1 LILNFIA
8 KKILDYQ
15 IKKLAEAENKLKMH
29 LAKKKQLEDIQNSE
43 SVKKD
48 IIKEEEMIKI
58 WTENADKIKREIKK
72 IQEK

>member
-1 LILNFIA
+1 
-8 KKILDYQ
+8 
-15 IKKLAEAENKLKMH
+15 MH

>member
-1 LILNFIA
+1 LNFVA

-15 IKKLAEAENKLKMH
+15 IKKLAESENKLKIH
-29 LAKKKQLEDIQNSE
+29 LAKKKQLEENKISD

-48 IIKEEEMIKI
+48 IINEVEMIRI
-58 WTENADKIKREIKK
+58 WTKNVNKIKLEIKK

>member
-1 LILNFIA
+1 MILNFIA

-15 IKKLAEAENKLKMH
+15 IKKLAEAENELKMH
-29 LAKKKQLEDIQNSE
+29 LAKKKQLEDIQISE
-43 SVKKD
+43 SVKND

-58 WTENADKIKREIKK
+58 WTKNADKIKREIKK